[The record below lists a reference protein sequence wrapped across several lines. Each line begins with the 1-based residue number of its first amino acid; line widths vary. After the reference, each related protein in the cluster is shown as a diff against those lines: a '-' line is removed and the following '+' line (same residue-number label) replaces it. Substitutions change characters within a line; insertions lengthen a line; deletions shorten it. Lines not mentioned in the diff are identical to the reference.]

1 MIKILIKSIRNVG
14 KQTCKHS
21 IFANMYESNHII
33 SVLDSTNYKVKVI
46 NKTMALEMGSSS
58 ICILV
63 MHDETVQDEDYISYQ
78 QEKQNNPL
86 STVLFT

>member
-1 MIKILIKSIRNVG
+1 MIKILIKPTRNVG

-46 NKTMALEMGSSS
+46 NKTMAIVMGSSS

-63 MHDETVQDEDYISYQ
+63 MHDETVREQR
-78 QEKQNNPL
+78 KCKLPL
-86 STVLFT
+86 